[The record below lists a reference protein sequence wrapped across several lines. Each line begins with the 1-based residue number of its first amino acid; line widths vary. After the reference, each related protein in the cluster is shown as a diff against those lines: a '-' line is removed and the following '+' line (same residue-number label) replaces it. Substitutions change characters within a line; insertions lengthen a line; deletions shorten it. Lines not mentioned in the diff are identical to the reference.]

1 VILSSLQVDPAVFAL
16 RTAWQLRPEG
26 ACKADTCVPLPA
38 EVTGQDGRLDAR
50 ILSQRLHMPLVE
62 DEKHGLWSLGPESGG
77 RTLATARFPDLTLPT
92 GQGQDF
98 DFRSLRGQKVL
109 LLAWASW

>member
-1 VILSSLQVDPAVFAL
+1 VILGSLQVDPAALAL
-16 RTAWQLRPEG
+16 RTGWQLKPEG
-26 ACKADTCVPLPA
+26 ACKAGACVPLPA
-38 EVTGQDGRLDAR
+38 EVTDEDGRLDAR
-50 ILSQRLHMPLVE
+50 ILSQRLQMPLVE

-77 RTLATARFPDLTLPT
+77 RALATATFPDLTLPT
-92 GQGQDF
+92 AQGQDF

>member
-1 VILSSLQVDPAVFAL
+1 MILSSLQVDPAAFAL
-16 RTAWQLRPEG
+16 RTAWELKPEG
-26 ACKADTCVPLPA
+26 VCKADACVPLPA
-38 EVTGQDGRLDAR
+38 DAIAKDGRLDAR
-50 ILSQRLHMPLVE
+50 ILSQRLQMPLVE

-77 RTLATARFPDLTLPT
+77 RALATATFPDLTLPT
-92 GQGQDF
+92 CQGQDF